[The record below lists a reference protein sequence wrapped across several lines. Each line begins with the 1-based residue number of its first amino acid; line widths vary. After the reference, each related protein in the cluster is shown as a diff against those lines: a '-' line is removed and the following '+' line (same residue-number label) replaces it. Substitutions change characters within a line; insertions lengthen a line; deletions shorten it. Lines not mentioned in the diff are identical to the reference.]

1 MRAWSL
7 ILLAT
12 VAILAGLLFTTPA
25 LGDGRT
31 CPDPTIVLLTAGSV
45 EDRGVGGT
53 VTNLNADCSEK
64 AWGRIPYLIGV
75 AVVGV
80 GLSTATRKRSR

>member
-1 MRAWSL
+1 M
-7 ILLAT
+7 
-12 VAILAGLLFTTPA
+12 
-25 LGDGRT
+25 
-31 CPDPTIVLLTAGSV
+31 LLTAGSV

-53 VTNLNADCSEK
+53 VTSLNADCSEK